1 MTSIIFG
8 KRGKKVKNIGIVCE
22 YNPLHNGHV
31 KQLGQFDDT
40 ICLMSGNFVQRGEPA
55 ILDKYIR
62 ARAAVECGASLVLEL
77 PITYALSSAEGFAD
91 GAVEIFSRL
100 GCVEGL
106 CFGSESG
113 DINNIMSTAKNL
125 LHPNFSEY
133 LHEALLEGVSFPAAR
148 AKALAAMGVESG
160 VLEKPNDILA
170 VEYCKALLKR
180 ESSIEPITIL
190 REGCYHTGTDREN
203 PSAGFLRAQDDW
215 SGFVPERAWELF
227 RAAPRYTLA
236 AGERAMLARLRSMT
250 QAEFERLPYGSEGL
264 WSKLMRACR
273 TEANLQDIITA
284 VKSKRYTHT
293 RLMRMLMCA
302 FLDIEKEPPKPDY
315 VRVLA
320 FDDRG
325 RALLRKIR
333 DHGEISLVNAGEMPE
348 DATYFELERRAS
360 DLYGLFCQMQIAQ
373 PNREREMRVF
383 YNALRFY

>member
-1 MTSIIFG
+1 M
-8 KRGKKVKNIGIVCE
+8 KNIGIVCE

-31 KQLGQFDDT
+31 KQLRQFDST

-55 ILDKYIR
+55 ILDKYVR

-77 PITYALSSAEGFAD
+77 PITCALSSAEGFAD

-100 GCVEGL
+100 GCVDGL

-125 LHPNFSEY
+125 LHPNFSEH
-133 LHEALLEGVSFPAAR
+133 LREALQEGVSFPVAR
-148 AKALAAMGVESG
+148 AKALAAMGMESS

-180 ESSIEPITIL
+180 ENAIEPITIL
-190 REGCYHTGTDREN
+190 REGCYHTGTDCEN
-203 PSAGFLRAQDDW
+203 PSASFLRTQDDW
-215 SGFVPERAWELF
+215 SSFVPERAWELCKT
-227 RAAPRYTLA
+227 APRYSLA
-236 AGERAMLARLRSMT
+236 AGERAMLARLRSLT
-250 QAEFERLPYGSEGL
+250 QAEFETLPYGSEGL

-273 TEANLQDIITA
+273 TETNLEDIIAA

-293 RLMRMLMCA
+293 RIMRMLMCA
-302 FLDIEKEPPKPDY
+302 FLGIGEPMPKPDY

-320 FDDRG
+320 FDGTG

-333 DHGEISLVNAGEMPE
+333 DHGGISLVNAGEMP
-348 DATYFELERRAS
+348 DNATYFELERRAS
-360 DLYGLFCQMQIAQ
+360 DLYGLFCQTQIAP

-383 YNALRFY
+383 YKA